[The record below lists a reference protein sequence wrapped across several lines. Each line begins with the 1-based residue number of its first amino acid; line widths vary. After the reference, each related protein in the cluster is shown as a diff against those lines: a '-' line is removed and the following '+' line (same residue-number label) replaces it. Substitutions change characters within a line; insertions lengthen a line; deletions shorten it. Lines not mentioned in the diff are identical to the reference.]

1 MCCLFGIL
9 DYQGRLSLPRRR
21 QMLAVLARECE
32 ARGTDAAGIAY
43 CVNRHMSVYKAPKPA
58 HLVNFQPPARARFIM
73 GHTRMATQ
81 GDEHCNYNNH
91 PFKGRAGNTTFALAH
106 NGVIHND
113 QLLKVQYQLPKT
125 KIETDSYVAV
135 QLLEQSGKLDFH
147 SLRKMAE
154 VMQGTFTFT
163 VLDDKNNLYIV
174 KGNNPICIYHFP
186 REGFYIYAST
196 KEILDQTATKLRL
209 NRRHRKEIPL
219 KQGEILKITPEG
231 SRHVEQFQNDYL
243 LQSSFNLYGWG
254 GRYPYYPTYPTYP
267 THPSTTPDEEQP
279 SYLEELME
287 FGESIGVMRKNQ
299 QLLLDAG
306 YTWMD
311 LEEMFYDPM
320 LLDVCLR
327 DAACPV

>member
-1 MCCLFGIL
+1 M
-9 DYQGRLSLPRRR
+9 
-21 QMLAVLARECE
+21 
-32 ARGTDAAGIAY
+32 
-43 CVNRHMSVYKAPKPA
+43 
-58 HLVNFQPPARARFIM
+58 
-73 GHTRMATQ
+73 
-81 GDEHCNYNNH
+81 
-91 PFKGRAGNTTFALAH
+91 AH

-135 QLLEQSGKLDFH
+135 QLLEKKGKLDFR

-163 VLDDKNNLYIV
+163 VLDDKSNLYII
-174 KGNNPICIYHFP
+174 KGNNPMCIYHFPRDP

-196 KEILDQTATKLRL
+196 KEILEQAATKLRL
-209 NRRHRKEIPL
+209 NRRHRKEISL

-243 LQSSFNLYGWG
+243 LQSSFNLYDWG

-267 THPSTTPDEEQP
+267 THPSATPDEEQP

-287 FGESIGVMRKNQ
+287 FGESIGVMREDQ